1 MTLRDIFVAIGFQV
15 DENEARAAENRISDI
30 KNFAV
35 QALGAIGVGLSLSAM
50 NQITE
55 EFQAINDQIRNAT
68 QGLGDQEE
76 IQQKILKS
84 AQDTRSAYST
94 TAGRLRP

>member
-1 MTLRDIFVAIGFQV
+1 MTIRDIFVAIGFQI
-15 DENEARAAENRISDI
+15 DENEAKAAENRISDI

-68 QGLGDQEE
+68 QGLE
-76 IQQKILKS
+76 IRK
-84 AQDTRSAYST
+84 RSSRKY
-94 TAGRLRP
+94 